1 MPRRK
6 PKHINYMD
14 MKIPFNQFRV
24 PKAKEE
30 QRKMIERFDKEFNG
44 RYELNPWIDPSYNE
58 HNDGSPFYKHGSF
71 EEKLAILH
79 RREYMILR
87 LKKAERNND
96 LEEIEYCNSFRELPA
111 LPGSDDGWNV
121 IPASDEFNKEYQRR
135 F

>member
-30 QRKMIERFDKEFNG
+30 QKKLVERFDTEFNG
-44 RYELNPWIDPSYNE
+44 RYELSPWIDPAYDEKN
-58 HNDGSPFYKHGSF
+58 GSKIYEEDSF
-71 EEKLAILH
+71 EEKLRRLEV
-79 RREYMILR
+79 REYMILR
-87 LKKAERNND
+87 LKKAKRNNNQ
-96 LEEIEYCNSFRELPA
+96 EEIEFCNSFRELPA

-121 IPASDEFNKEYQRR
+121 IPASDEFNKEYQGS